1 MLKLAAN
8 LDWLYTELPF
18 LDRFAAA
25 ARDGFGAVEIL
36 FPFAHARDALH
47 AQLRAHGLQLALLNA
62 PPGDWAAGERGLA
75 CLPGREAEFRTA
87 IELAL
92 AWATALACPR
102 VHVMAG
108 LLPAGAERADV
119 QPLYIANLRWAA
131 AQAAA
136 AGLALSIEPINGRDM
151 PGYFLNHQDHAL
163 EIIETVG
170 APNLGLQMDWYHAQI
185 VEGDLS
191 RKLRQAFAAGR
202 LAHVQLAGVP
212 DRGEPDRG
220 ELRVEHLLAEL
231 QALGYQGFV
240 GCEYKPRA
248 GTSAGLGWA
257 RAYLKPQG

>member
-36 FPFAHARDALH
+36 FPFAHARDALL

-102 VHVMAG
+102 IHVMAG

-119 QPLYIANLRWAA
+119 
-131 AQAAA
+131 
-136 AGLALSIEPINGRDM
+136 
-151 PGYFLNHQDHAL
+151 
-163 EIIETVG
+163 
-170 APNLGLQMDWYHAQI
+170 
-185 VEGDLS
+185 
-191 RKLRQAFAAGR
+191 
-202 LAHVQLAGVP
+202 
-212 DRGEPDRG
+212 
-220 ELRVEHLLAEL
+220 
-231 QALGYQGFV
+231 
-240 GCEYKPRA
+240 
-248 GTSAGLGWA
+248 
-257 RAYLKPQG
+257 